1 VERRDGS
8 SRGRERAAQ
17 RVQVVREARHSLGG
31 WDLAEQVLELERTS
45 CLLKATVRALS
56 TSTSRG
62 H

>member
-1 VERRDGS
+1 MERRDGS

-45 CLLKATVRALS
+45 CLIKAS
-56 TSTSRG
+56 I
-62 H
+62 